1 VLLQERFGIGAMEA
15 LYVRPAWEID
25 NLMAFI
31 RREQAEAEQDELQ
44 REHAR
49 KLEALKG
56 NLG

>member
-1 VLLQERFGIGAMEA
+1 MEA